1 MVQGLLSFSGT
12 AKRKG
17 ENYDGALFLIF
28 LNIRMTMA
36 AAAYQS
42 SDATQMAVVNGMMK
56 QSQ

>member
-1 MVQGLLSFSGT
+1 MSFSGT

-56 QSQ
+56 PSQ